1 MEQNKKN
8 SINLFPKNKKNK
20 LFKERISLKKYFVFN
35 TIFVAT
41 GLAVANVILVI
52 SLVYVVLTK
61 KIYMQPPFLLKDTTE
76 LDYKNGIL
84 YEETLNNF
92 AEYFITLSENLT
104 PENAE
109 KRVTRVKS
117 VLDTKFY
124 DEFAPILDKRV
135 QELKAN
141 NMTRSFYIS
150 NIDTS
155 KYGILIIKGVRVKA
169 IGQNILQS
177 QKLEMVITYVSDDGI
192 TIKKIEEN

>member
-1 MEQNKKN
+1 MDKKP
-8 SINLFPKNKKNK
+8 SINLFNKNQDKNR
-20 LFKERISLKKYFVFN
+20 LFKERLSLKKFFVFN

-41 GLAVANVILVI
+41 ILAVANIVLVI

-61 KIYMQPPFLLKDTTE
+61 KIYMQPPFLLKELTE
-76 LDYKNGIL
+76 IDYKNGVL

-92 AEYFITLSENLT
+92 AEFFISLSENLT

-109 KRVTRVKS
+109 KRVTKLKS
-117 VLDTKFY
+117 VLGTDFY
-124 DEFAPILDKRV
+124 KDFAPVLDRRV

-150 NIDTS
+150 SIDT
-155 KYGILIIKGVRVKA
+155 KTYGTLIIKGVRTKA

-177 QKLEMVITYVSDDGI
+177 QKIEMVITYVSDSGI

>member
-1 MEQNKKN
+1 MINKKS
-8 SINLFPKNKKNK
+8 SINLFNNKQKNR
-20 LFKERISLKKYFVFN
+20 LFKERLSLKKFFVFN

-41 GLAVANVILVI
+41 ILAVANVVLVI
-52 SLVYVVLTK
+52 SLVYVVVTK

-76 LDYKNGIL
+76 LDYKNGVL

-92 AEYFITLSENLT
+92 AEFFISLSENLT

-109 KRVTRVKS
+109 KRVTRLKS
-117 VLDTKFY
+117 VLDTNFY
-124 DEFAPILDKRV
+124 KEFAPVLDRRV

-150 NIDTS
+150 TIDTTT
-155 KYGILIIKGVRVKA
+155 YGTLIIKGVRTKA

-177 QKLEMVITYVSDDGI
+177 QKIEMIITYVSDSGI

>member
-1 MEQNKKN
+1 MINKKS
-8 SINLFPKNKKNK
+8 SINLFNNKQKNR
-20 LFKERISLKKYFVFN
+20 LFKERLSLKKFFVFN

-41 GLAVANVILVI
+41 ILAVANVVLVT

-61 KIYMQPPFLLKDTTE
+61 KIYMQPPFLLKDTME

-92 AEYFITLSENLT
+92 AEFFISLSENLT

-109 KRVTRVKS
+109 KRVTRLKS
-117 VLDTKFY
+117 VLDTNFY
-124 DEFAPILDKRV
+124 KEFAPVLDRRV

-150 NIDTS
+150 NIDTTT
-155 KYGILIIKGVRVKA
+155 YGTLIIKGLRTKA

-177 QKLEMVITYVSDDGI
+177 QKIEMVITYVSDSGI
-192 TIKKIEEN
+192 TIKKLEEN

>member
-1 MEQNKKN
+1 MINKKS
-8 SINLFPKNKKNK
+8 SINLFNTKQKNR
-20 LFKERISLKKYFVFN
+20 LFKERLSLKKFFVFN

-41 GLAVANVILVI
+41 ILAVANVVLVI
-52 SLVYVVLTK
+52 SLVYVVVTK

-76 LDYKNGIL
+76 LDYKNGVL

-92 AEYFITLSENLT
+92 AEFFISLSENLT

-109 KRVTRVKS
+109 KRVTRLKS
-117 VLDTKFY
+117 VLDTNFY
-124 DEFAPILDKRV
+124 KEFAPVLDRRV

-150 NIDTS
+150 TIDTTT
-155 KYGILIIKGVRVKA
+155 YGTLIIKGVRTKA

-177 QKLEMVITYVSDDGI
+177 QKIEMVITYVSDSGI

>member
-1 MEQNKKN
+1 MQKKS
-8 SINLFPKNKKNK
+8 SINLFTNNNNKRNR
-20 LFKERISLKKYFVFN
+20 LFKERLSLKKYFVFN

-41 GLAVANVILVI
+41 VLAVANVILVI
-52 SLVYVVLTK
+52 SLVYVTLTK

-109 KRVTRVKS
+109 KRITRVKS
-117 VLDTKFY
+117 VLDTNFY
-124 DEFAPILDKRV
+124 KEFAPVLDRRV

-155 KYGILIIKGVRVKA
+155 LYGTLIIKGVRTKA
-169 IGQNILQS
+169 IGQNVLQS
-177 QKLEMVITYVSDDGI
+177 QKIDMVITYVSDEGI
-192 TIKKIEEN
+192 TIKQIEEN

>member
-1 MEQNKKN
+1 MINKKS
-8 SINLFPKNKKNK
+8 SINLFNNKQKNR
-20 LFKERISLKKYFVFN
+20 LFKERLSLKKFFVFN
-35 TIFVAT
+35 TIFVST
-41 GLAVANVILVI
+41 ILAVANVVLVI
-52 SLVYVVLTK
+52 SLVYVVVTK

-76 LDYKNGIL
+76 LDYKNGVL

-92 AEYFITLSENLT
+92 AEFFISLSENLT

-109 KRVTRVKS
+109 KRVTRLKS
-117 VLDTKFY
+117 VLDTNFY
-124 DEFAPILDKRV
+124 KEFAPVLDRRV

-150 NIDTS
+150 TIDTTT
-155 KYGILIIKGVRVKA
+155 YGTLIIKGVRTKA

-177 QKLEMVITYVSDDGI
+177 QKIEMVITYVSDSGI

>member
-1 MEQNKKN
+1 MINKKS
-8 SINLFPKNKKNK
+8 SINLFNNKQKNR
-20 LFKERISLKKYFVFN
+20 LFKERLSLKKFFVFN

-41 GLAVANVILVI
+41 ILAVANVVLVI
-52 SLVYVVLTK
+52 SLVYVVVTK

-76 LDYKNGIL
+76 LDYKNGVL

-92 AEYFITLSENLT
+92 AEFFISLSENLT

-109 KRVTRVKS
+109 KRVTRLKS
-117 VLDTKFY
+117 VLDINFY
-124 DEFAPILDKRV
+124 KEFAPVLDRRV

-150 NIDTS
+150 TIDTTT
-155 KYGILIIKGVRVKA
+155 YGTLIIKGVRTKA

-177 QKLEMVITYVSDDGI
+177 QKIEMIITYVSDSGI